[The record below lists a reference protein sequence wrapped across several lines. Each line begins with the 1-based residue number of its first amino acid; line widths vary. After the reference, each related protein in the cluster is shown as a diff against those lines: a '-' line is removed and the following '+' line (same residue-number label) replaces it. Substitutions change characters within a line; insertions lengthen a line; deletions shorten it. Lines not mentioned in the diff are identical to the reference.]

1 MLAFFNLKFLVRTL
15 KRAISAPHNYLVRMN
30 SDLYT
35 IESRFNDYWYVSY
48 DYTDLHFHVVAIEDR
63 RFFFHYGVDTRS
75 IIRNLVRMIT
85 FRDHG
90 GASTIEMQLVRTIT
104 NYKEKKL
111 SRKINEAILAIA
123 ISRRYSKLEILNCY
137 LNYAYF
143 GAYMNGVNEAIKYM
157 YNKDYVSDLTIFE
170 SSMIAAML
178 QQPRPKNPTIKREL
192 LLIRRAVNTQRRAFK
207 IKESFDKCNITRE
220 W

>member
-1 MLAFFNLKFLVRTL
+1 
-15 KRAISAPHNYLVRMN
+15 MN

-75 IIRNLVRMIT
+75 IIRNLIRMIT

-104 NYKEKKL
+104 NYK
-111 SRKINEAILAIA
+111 
-123 ISRRYSKLEILNCY
+123 
-137 LNYAYF
+137 
-143 GAYMNGVNEAIKYM
+143 
-157 YNKDYVSDLTIFE
+157 
-170 SSMIAAML
+170 
-178 QQPRPKNPTIKREL
+178 
-192 LLIRRAVNTQRRAFK
+192 
-207 IKESFDKCNITRE
+207 
-220 W
+220 